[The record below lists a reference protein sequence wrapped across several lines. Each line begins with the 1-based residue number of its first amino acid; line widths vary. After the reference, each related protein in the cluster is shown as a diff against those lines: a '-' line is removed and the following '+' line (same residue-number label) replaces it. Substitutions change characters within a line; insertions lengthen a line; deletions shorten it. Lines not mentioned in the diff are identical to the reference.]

1 MEKRVCPSLWSK
13 ALAGMCVVAWR
24 SFMRRN
30 RTVVSCIEVDS
41 FKFSGS
47 SHSFCALRS
56 HSKSVKASGSKWVL
70 NQALC
75 CWLGLLPAVCSLM
88 APAAVS
94 GPASAEYLRVGWEC
108 RAGRVLTQHLSP
120 GSPFA
125 LSCTPKSQRGV
136 LIQVH
141 GHCDH

>member
-13 ALAGMCVVAWR
+13 ALAAMCVVAWH
-24 SFMRRN
+24 SFIRRDC
-30 RTVVSCIEVDS
+30 TEVSCIEVGS
-41 FKFSGS
+41 FKFSRS
-47 SHSFCALRS
+47 SHSFCVLRS
-56 HSKSVKASGSKWVL
+56 HSKSVKASGSKWIL

-75 CWLGLLPAVCSLM
+75 CWLSLLPAVCSLM

-94 GPASAEYLRVGWEC
+94 GPASAAYSRVGWGC

-125 LSCTPKSQRGV
+125 FSRTPKSQRGV

-141 GHCDH
+141 GH